1 MKLRIKGVYP
11 KHKALA
17 DGRMV
22 TYWYHRK
29 TGARLP
35 DDPGSPE
42 FLERVRE
49 LNSGKP
55 ARPARAPGN
64 PSRACEKIAPN
75 DGSGAD
81 EQPEDR
87 VPERVVA
94 APAPEPAVVQSPNS
108 SIPER
113 CFKALVAR
121 YRISSEF
128 LDLAASTRAEY
139 ERHMRYVEPAIGL
152 ASVAAFTADH
162 MDRIMSKYPESP
174 VLRQAIRRTV
184 SVLLSYAARTLKWI
198 PSNPL
203 LRTDKPRKRREEG
216 QKPFTEPE
224 IARYRETH
232 RYGTRERLTFEIGL
246 STAFRREDI
255 ARVKGED
262 ILAGLIP
269 LLTNKA
275 GVLVVAPV
283 TRHLLAAYL
292 AFREAHPETA
302 RSRYAIGC
310 QNDGRPIHKRT
321 VSEFMKDAFVAAG
334 FEDGQRLHALRYT
347 AAVRLYERNFAF
359 ADIAEHTGHRMA
371 AMAQKYCE
379 KRREAKHCELVF
391 NGFDDAL
398 DDIVE
403 EAFSGNEDAKIPAL
417 IFSRAP
423 AVGFPGKSPAH
434 IANRKSPRQGGARR

>member
-17 DGRMV
+17 DGRIV

-35 DDPGSPE
+35 DDPESPV

-55 ARPARAPGN
+55 ARPARAAGN
-64 PSRACEKIAPN
+64 RSGACETITPN

-81 EQPEDR
+81 EQPEHR

-162 MDRIMSKYPESP
+162 MDRIMSKYPENP
-174 VLRQAIRRTV
+174 ALRQAIRRTV

-232 RYGTRERLTFEIGL
+232 PYGTRHDGRQASQRHRDPRGPPRDRRCHMDPVHRRSRRHALVL
-246 STAFRREDI
+246 SLACRRARRTSPRTARAPSVPYGRI
-255 ARVKGED
+255 ARSQ
-262 ILAGLIP
+262 
-269 LLTNKA
+269 
-275 GVLVVAPV
+275 
-283 TRHLLAAYL
+283 RH
-292 AFREAHPETA
+292 RRP
-302 RSRYAIGC
+302 
-310 QNDGRPIHKRT
+310 GRVMRRRNR
-321 VSEFMKDAFVAAG
+321 
-334 FEDGQRLHALRYT
+334 GQM
-347 AAVRLYERNFAF
+347 F
-359 ADIAEHTGHRMA
+359 
-371 AMAQKYCE
+371 
-379 KRREAKHCELVF
+379 
-391 NGFDDAL
+391 
-398 DDIVE
+398 
-403 EAFSGNEDAKIPAL
+403 
-417 IFSRAP
+417 
-423 AVGFPGKSPAH
+423 
-434 IANRKSPRQGGARR
+434 GA

>member
-35 DDPGSPE
+35 DDPGSPV

-55 ARPARAPGN
+55 ARPARAAGN
-64 PSRACEKIAPN
+64 PSRACETITPN

-81 EQPEDR
+81 EQPEHR

-108 SIPER
+108 TIPER

-121 YRISSEF
+121 YRISRSF
-128 LDLAASTRAEY
+128 STSRSAPAPST

-232 RYGTRERLTFEIGL
+232 PYGTRERLTFEIGL

-255 ARVKGED
+255 ARVKDED

-302 RSRYAIGC
+302 RSRY
-310 QNDGRPIHKRT
+310 
-321 VSEFMKDAFVAAG
+321 V
-334 FEDGQRLHALRYT
+334 
-347 AAVRLYERNFAF
+347 
-359 ADIAEHTGHRMA
+359 
-371 AMAQKYCE
+371 
-379 KRREAKHCELVF
+379 
-391 NGFDDAL
+391 
-398 DDIVE
+398 
-403 EAFSGNEDAKIPAL
+403 
-417 IFSRAP
+417 
-423 AVGFPGKSPAH
+423 
-434 IANRKSPRQGGARR
+434 